1 MEEII
6 ALSKYRFEKAQ
17 DCLKIAIRL
26 YDDKEYG
33 YSQNRAY
40 YAVFNAIRSIT
51 VLDGFDSS
59 KHSGIIA
66 YFNQNYV
73 KTDIFDKECSIII
86 RKASTLRE
94 KSDYED
100 FYDPSEEDTL
110 DVIEKT
116 KSFLNSVD
124 NYLKEVWNRLVEEI

>member
-6 ALSKYRFEKAQ
+6 ALSKYRFEKAV
-17 DCLKIAIRL
+17 DCLNFAVKL
-26 YDDKEYG
+26 YADGENG
-33 YSQNRAY
+33 YAQNRAY

-73 KTDIFDKECSIII
+73 KTNLFDKEVSAII

-100 FYDPSEEDTL
+100 FYEPNSEDTY

-116 KSFLNSVD
+116 KVFLND
-124 NYLKEVWNRLVEEI
+124 VEKFLQNSWKK